1 MTSKPPRNIAASVRQ
16 RLTNLSRE
24 RNEEFQFVLTRY
36 GLERLLYRLSISPYA
51 SQFILKGAALFQ
63 LWTGQ
68 PHRSTRDL
76 DLLGYGSPSP
86 ERLQTIFSEVCSLT
100 VDDDDGLV
108 FSPTTIQ
115 AEQIKEDAEYQG
127 IRLRIECRLGN
138 ARLALQIDIGFGDAV
153 TPEALSTIYPTL
165 LEFPAPQLRAYP
177 RETVVAEKFQ
187 AMVALGIANSR
198 MKDFYDVW
206 TLARQ
211 FEFDGTLLRS
221 AIRATFERRQTAI
234 PTIPPLALT
243 AEFANDQSKAS
254 QWNAFLKKG
263 KLVETP
269 PPFTEVVELLQKF
282 LMPPTIASSE
292 PLPWRYSWTAQ
303 EWRLSSKS

>member
-1 MTSKPPRNIAASVRQ
+1 MTNKLPRNLAASVRQ

-24 RNEEFQFVLTRY
+24 RSEEFQFVLTRY

-51 SQFILKGAALFQ
+51 AQFILKGAALFQ

-76 DLLGYGSPSP
+76 DLLGDGAPSP
-86 ERLQTIFSEVCSLT
+86 ERLQSIFSEVCSLA
-100 VDDDDGLV
+100 VDDDGLV
-108 FSPTTIQ
+108 FSPETIK
-115 AEQIKEDAEYQG
+115 AEQIKEDADYQG
-127 IRLRIECRLGN
+127 IRLRIECRLEN
-138 ARLALQIDIGFGDAV
+138 ARLTLQIDIGFGDAI
-153 TPEALSTIYPTL
+153 TPEPLSTTYPGL
-165 LEFPAPQLRAYP
+165 LEFPAPVLKAYP

-211 FEFDGTLLRS
+211 FEFDGALLSS
-221 AIRATFERRQTAI
+221 AIRATFERRQTPI
-234 PTIPPLALT
+234 PTAPPLALT
-243 AEFANDQSKAS
+243 ADFASDQSKAT
-254 QWNAFLKKG
+254 QWKAFLKKG

-269 PPFTEVVELLQKF
+269 PSLTDVVKLLQDF
-282 LMPPTIASSE
+282 LMPPTIAIRE
-292 PLPWRYSWTAQ
+292 PPRSPYSWTTR
-303 EWRLSSKS
+303 EWRSASNS

>member
-51 SQFILKGAALFQ
+51 TQFILKGAALFQ

-76 DLLGYGSPSP
+76 DLLGYGAPSP
-86 ERLQTIFSEVCSLT
+86 ERLQTIFSEVCSLAA
-100 VDDDDGLV
+100 DDDGLV
-108 FSPTTIQ
+108 FSPKTIQ
-115 AEQIKEDAEYQG
+115 AEQIKEDAMYQG
-127 IRLRIECRLGN
+127 IRLRIECRLEN
-138 ARLALQIDIGFGDAV
+138 AKLALQIDIGFGDAV
-153 TPEALSTIYPTL
+153 TPEPLSTTYPTL
-165 LEFPAPQLRAYP
+165 LEFPAPLLRAYP

-211 FEFDGTLLRS
+211 FEFDGDLLRS
-221 AIRATFERRQTAI
+221 AIRATFERRQTPI
-234 PTIPPLALT
+234 PTTPPLALT
-243 AEFANDQSKAS
+243 ADFADDRSKAI

-269 PPFTEVVELLQKF
+269 PPFTEVVELLHKF
-282 LMPPTIASSE
+282 LMPPTIAISE
-292 PLPWRYSWTAQ
+292 HPPWQYLWTAQ
-303 EWRLSSKS
+303 EWRLLSET

>member
-51 SQFILKGAALFQ
+51 AQFILKGAALFQ

-76 DLLGYGSPSP
+76 DLLGSGAPSP
-86 ERLQTIFSEVCSLT
+86 ERLQTIFSEVCSLN
-100 VDDDDGLV
+100 VDDDGLV

-127 IRLRIECRLGN
+127 IRLRIECRLEN

-153 TPEALSTIYPTL
+153 TPEPLSTTYPTL

-221 AIRATFERRQTAI
+221 AIRATFERRQTPI
-234 PTIPPLALT
+234 PTAPPLALT
-243 AEFANDQSKAS
+243 ADFASDQSKAT
-254 QWNAFLKKG
+254 QWKAFLKKG

-269 PPFTEVVELLQKF
+269 PPFTDVVRLLQDF
-282 LMPPTIASSE
+282 LMPPTIAIPE
-292 PLPWRYSWTAQ
+292 PPSWPYSWTTR
-303 EWRLSSKS
+303 EWRPPSKS